1 MGGGYFLVKVTGK
14 NLREM
19 VSQGRTRRDQFPF
32 LVMIQMSGGSVK
44 TGKTSF
50 PGWRV
55 GCPDPHFICP
65 LSSQVEEGR
74 ACWEWLN
81 GTGSEKPLCY
91 PKRFAWVPANL
102 TFWSRATVAMI
113 FGHPPLTVGKTG
125 RQREWEH
132 REETECRILDIGGG
146 WDSNLP
152 RCF

>member
-55 GCPDPHFICP
+55 GCPDPHFIYAP
-65 LSSQVEEGR
+65 FLVRLKREGPVG
-74 ACWEWLN
+74 N
-81 GTGSEKPLCY
+81 G
-91 PKRFAWVPANL
+91 
-102 TFWSRATVAMI
+102 
-113 FGHPPLTVGKTG
+113 
-125 RQREWEH
+125 
-132 REETECRILDIGGG
+132 
-146 WDSNLP
+146 
-152 RCF
+152 